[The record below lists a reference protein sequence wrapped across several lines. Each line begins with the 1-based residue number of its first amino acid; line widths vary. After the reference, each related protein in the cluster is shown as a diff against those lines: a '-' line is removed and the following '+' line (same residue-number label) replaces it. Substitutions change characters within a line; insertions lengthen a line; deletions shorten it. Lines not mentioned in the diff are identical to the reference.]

1 MPYSPTGPGKLV
13 GESVGSKTDAGIR
26 GGINGRAIL
35 LGVLLAVL
43 FSAINGY
50 LSINIGM
57 NFGYGAFAIILA
69 YSLFHRLGGGS
80 SRKELSFVLIAS
92 TSSLGVYNSLALI
105 IYMLQTEGNL
115 SFPPWMAPPREI
127 VIGGSLDPSFWA
139 VPICFLL
146 LTTVLTSVVGLV
158 FSYLLRREFIRS
170 EKMIWPDSA
179 ANSSLVDACMAGGGS
194 ARLVAIATLIGFA
207 ITFLQNI
214 PSFWGYD
221 FTTVNLTTYLPRG
234 ALFAISLSIGFAAI
248 GYMISVRTSMS
259 LMAAGLITNLII
271 APFLVSRGFI
281 GYYPDVMAA
290 YNELAFKFSIGPALG
305 VLLLGGIM
313 LSVFAL
319 LRNMFSK
326 TKNNE
331 KAKGRLGYANLY
343 RVLVRGLISDRKYL
357 LVVGSIAFALF
368 ALVWF
373 LNPFSPLPR
382 VYSML
387 ITAYMFF
394 VGSFVELVII
404 TKMAGETGMSMGVT
418 SIFIYDVPIFSMG
431 YRGYPGYWSY
441 PFFKPSPWIS
451 NGVLP
456 YMKYGDQFD
465 VSWGDIVK
473 AKVVGWI
480 PTMLFS
486 VAFTLLLWRYMGFGT
501 AMMPSVGLIQSK
513 VYLRMMATGDVAGT
527 LNPWTFVAGGL
538 IGAFLEVFTPI
549 SMMGL
554 GMGMLLPPHYIVPFG
569 LGGIIRWYT
578 DRKYGKG
585 FYGEKGRLIVTGLM
599 ASSLIVQVIMTILR
613 NFVR

>member
-1 MPYSPTGPGKLV
+1 MPYSSTGPGKLV
-13 GESVGSKTDAGIR
+13 GESAGSRTGVETRCGIK
-26 GGINGRAIL
+26 GRAIL

-50 LSINIGM
+50 LSINMGM
-57 NFGYGAFAIILA
+57 SFGYGAFAIILA

-92 TSSLGVYNSLALI
+92 ASSLGVYNSLALV
-105 IYMLQTEGNL
+105 IYFLQTEGNL
-115 SFPPWMAPPREI
+115 SFPNWMAPPREI
-127 VIGGSLDPSFWA
+127 VIGGSLNPSYWA
-139 VPICFLL
+139 TPICFLL
-146 LTTVLTSVVGLV
+146 LTTLLTSVVGLV
-158 FSYLLRREFIRS
+158 FSYLLREEFIRS
-170 EKMIWPDSA
+170 EKMTWPESA
-179 ANSSLVDACMAGGGS
+179 ANSSLVDACVAGGGS

-207 ITFLQNI
+207 VTFLQNI

-221 FTTVNLTTYLPRG
+221 LTTVNLTAYLPRG

-281 GYYPDVMAA
+281 GYFPDVMDA

-313 LSVFAL
+313 LSVFVL

-331 KAKGRLGYANLY
+331 KAQGKLGYINLY
-343 RVLVRGLISDRKYL
+343 RVLIRGLISDRRCL
-357 LVVGSIAFALF
+357 LVVGSIASALF

-373 LNPFSPLPR
+373 LNPFSPLPQAF
-382 VYSML
+382 SML

-418 SIFIYDVPIFSMG
+418 SIFIYDVPIFSTG
-431 YRGYPGYWSY
+431 YRGYPGFWSY
-441 PFFKPSPWIS
+441 PFFKPSPTIS

-456 YMKYGDQFD
+456 YMKYREQFD
-465 VSWGDIVK
+465 VSWGDIVR
-473 AKVVGWI
+473 AKVVGWL

-486 VAFTLLLWRYMGFGT
+486 VAFTLLLWRYVGFGT
-501 AMMPSVGLIQSK
+501 AMMPSVGLIQGK
-513 VYLRMMATGDVAGT
+513 VYLRMMAMGDVAGT
-527 LNPWTFVAGGL
+527 LNPWTFVAGGV
-538 IGAFLEVFTPI
+538 IGAFLEVFTPV

-569 LGGIIRWYT
+569 LGGLMRWYT
-578 DRKYGKG
+578 DRKYEKG
-585 FYGEKGRLIVTGLM
+585 FYGEKGRMIVTGLM

-613 NFVR
+613 NFIQ